1 MDHFKSLVVL
11 LLIGSI
17 CLTSFALGLKATYRD
32 VLFVLQRPALLAR
45 SVLAMNVLTPL
56 VAVLVLRG
64 LNLQPVVNVAVIAF
78 MLAPVPPLLPSKQLR
93 IGGRSPYVYGALVS
107 SALLSIILVPV
118 TLEILGRAFAQTLH
132 ISPFVVA
139 RSVTI
144 TVLLPVTFGIAV
156 RHWLAAFAQRIAPT
170 VARVANIML
179 LVLVVPLLIAVLP
192 AALKLVGNGTLL
204 GIVAIVAAGLGI
216 GHALGGPDPDD
227 RTSLALACAS
237 RHPGVALAIVHAN
250 YTNLKV
256 GAALVLFLL
265 VAAVA
270 TLPYKRWRTRHAA
283 HSTVPVSR

>member
-1 MDHFKSLVVL
+1 MELVKSFIVS

-64 LNLQPVVNVAVIAF
+64 LNLQPVVNVAVLAL
-78 MLAPVPPLLPSKQLR
+78 MLAPVPPLLPSKQLKT
-93 IGGRSPYVYGALVS
+93 GGRAAYVYGALVS
-107 SALLSIILVPV
+107 SALLSIVLVPL
-118 TLEILGRAFAQTLH
+118 TLEILGRALGQKLYV
-132 ISPFVVA
+132 SPFDVA
-139 RSVTI
+139 RSVTVS
-144 TVLLPVTFGIAV
+144 VLLPVTCGIAF
-156 RHWLAAFAQRIAPT
+156 RHWLPALAQRIGPS
-170 VARVANIML
+170 VARVANIIL
-179 LVLVVPLLIAVLP
+179 LLLVVPLLVAVLP

-204 GIVAIVAAGLGI
+204 AIIVVVVAALGI
-216 GHALGGPDPDD
+216 GHLLGGPDPED

-250 YTNLKV
+250 YANLKV

-265 VAAVA
+265 VGAVT
-270 TLPYKRWRTRHAA
+270 TLPYKRWRTRHTA

>member
-1 MDHFKSLVVL
+1 MEHVKSLVVS

-32 VLFVLQRPALLAR
+32 VLFVLRRPALLAR

-56 VAVLVLRG
+56 VAVLVLRT
-64 LNLQPVVNVAVIAF
+64 LTLQPVVNVAIVAF
-78 MLAPVPPLLPSKQLR
+78 MLAPVPPMLPGTQLKM
-93 IGGRSPYVYGALVS
+93 GGRSPYVYGALVS
-107 SALLSIILVPV
+107 SALLSIVLVPL
-118 TLEILGRAFAQTLH
+118 TLEILGRALGQDLH
-132 ISPFVVA
+132 ISPFDVA

-144 TVLLPVTFGIAV
+144 TVLLPVTCGIAV
-156 RHWLAAFAQRIAPT
+156 RHWLAPFAQRVAPS
-170 VARVANIML
+170 VARVANIAL

-192 AALKLVGNGTLL
+192 AALKLVGNGTVLAIL
-204 GIVAIVAAGLGI
+204 AIVVAGLGI
-216 GHALGGPDPDD
+216 GHVLGGPDPED

-250 YTNLKV
+250 YANLKV

-270 TLPYKRWRTRHAA
+270 TLPYKRWRERHGIRATA
-283 HSTVPVSR
+283 PVSR